1 MSTLT
6 LIQLTP
12 LILRAIY
19 LVCISIVLLS
29 LWQSLWKTL
38 NQGWTHVQRLHQIP
52 CHRCIFFTG
61 DYRLK
66 CTVYP
71 SKALNEEAI
80 DCLDY
85 EYAIKQNDVTPTRV
99 DF

>member
-1 MSTLT
+1 MPTLT
-6 LIQLTP
+6 LIQLIP
-12 LILRAIY
+12 LTYRAAY
-19 LVCISIVLLS
+19 LICLSVVLYSFLY
-29 LWQSLWKTL
+29 SLWKTL
-38 NQGWTHVQRLHQIP
+38 NQGWTHLYRLHQIP

-61 DYRLK
+61 EYRLK

-85 EYAIKQNDVTPTRV
+85 KYAINHNNVV
-99 DF
+99 

>member
-1 MSTLT
+1 MSTLN

-12 LILRAIY
+12 LIYRAAY
-19 LVCISIVLLS
+19 LVCLSVILFTLLY
-29 LWQSLWKTL
+29 SLWKTL
-38 NQGWTHVQRLHQIP
+38 SQGWTNLYRLHQIP

-66 CTVYP
+66 CTVHP

-85 EYAIKQNDVTPTRV
+85 KYAVNRNNATQTR
-99 DF
+99 